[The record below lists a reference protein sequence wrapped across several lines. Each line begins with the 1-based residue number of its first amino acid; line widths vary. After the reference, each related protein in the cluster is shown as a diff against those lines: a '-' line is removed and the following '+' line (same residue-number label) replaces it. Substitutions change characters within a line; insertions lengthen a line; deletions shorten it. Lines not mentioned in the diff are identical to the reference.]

1 MYWCTCSHTWLQGK
15 IKSLEQIYL
24 FSMPV
29 KEYQIVEAFL
39 GPALK
44 VTLQLTAPEPGSLLT
59 ICSYRSWQGTCP
71 LPLLFRGSKSML
83 HVVD

>member
-1 MYWCTCSHTWLQGK
+1 MKFFVLICLHTWLQGK

-44 VTLQLTAPEPGSLLT
+44 VQHQLTRPEVALA
-59 ICSYRSWQGTCP
+59 
-71 LPLLFRGSKSML
+71 
-83 HVVD
+83 